1 MSVASAV
8 RAHTDEL
15 VRWLRTGSPE
25 ADAPL
30 NRAARGVIEAM
41 RVESGSAWLVD
52 VNVGTWTEWDGAE
65 APRNFCATH
74 VLPRLDDHVRHLIDA
89 RLSAPY
95 EGAETDRVRVDAIQD
110 AIDAAGGQ
118 VLVWS

>member
-1 MSVASAV
+1 MSVASAA

-15 VRWLRTGSPE
+15 VRWLRCGSPE

-30 NRAARGVIEAM
+30 NRAARGVIRAM
-41 RVESGSAWLVD
+41 REEHGSAWLLD
-52 VNVGTWTEWDGAE
+52 VNDATWVEWDGVE
-65 APRNFCATH
+65 EPRNFCATH
-74 VLPRLDDHVRHLIDA
+74 VLPSRDA
-89 RLSAPY
+89 TVVQRVEARRAAPY
-95 EGAETDRVRVDAIQD
+95 EGTRVDRVWLEAIQD